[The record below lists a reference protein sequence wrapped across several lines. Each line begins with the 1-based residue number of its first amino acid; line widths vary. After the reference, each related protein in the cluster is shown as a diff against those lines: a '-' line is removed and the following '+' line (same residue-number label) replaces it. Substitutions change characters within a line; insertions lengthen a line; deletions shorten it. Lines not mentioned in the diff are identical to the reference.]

1 MSNQELTQEDKDF
14 CTYAYIAEACKVVS
28 CILDMDS
35 EKELADKRHFA
46 QPHPSLW
53 KYRPPDWR
61 SAPLP
66 YTALLPG
73 STIDQPNLPHC
84 RTLNPAR

>member
-35 EKELADKRHFA
+35 EKELADKMNE
-46 QPHPSLW
+46 
-53 KYRPPDWR
+53 YCTT
-61 SAPLP
+61 
-66 YTALLPG
+66 YTHNGQRYLIYNGNGFGASGFGYAILDE
-73 STIDQPNLPHC
+73 S
-84 RTLNPAR
+84 

>member
-35 EKELADKRHFA
+35 EKE
-46 QPHPSLW
+46 
-53 KYRPPDWR
+53 
-61 SAPLP
+61 
-66 YTALLPG
+66 
-73 STIDQPNLPHC
+73 
-84 RTLNPAR
+84 